1 MQKPPNKKQCYS
13 NNKNNTFC
21 DKHLFQ
27 HRLAQ
32 QFPNLYFSIAED
44 FCSAPLLW
52 HIHSYCFKTPL
63 NLILNYRTATL
74 IEQREHNYCCFIW
87 SWIPAHCGTKKRKK
101 ELQIICLTIFN
112 IYIYTRVSQNTCL
125 HIWKFMYNLN
135 TLLAVAHKHVRNVTP
150 VFYQGCLLPY
160 VGTVGG
166 TDGAHYECKGV
177 ISPSP

>member
-87 SWIPAHCGTKKRKK
+87 SWIPPHCGTKKKK
-101 ELQIICLTIFN
+101 KRTTNNLPHYIQHIYLHTCFAKHMLTYMEIHVQLEHT
-112 IYIYTRVSQNTCL
+112 ISCSTQTCQKCYSCVL
-125 HIWKFMYNLN
+125 PGMF
-135 TLLAVAHKHVRNVTP
+135 VALCRDS
-150 VFYQGCLLPY
+150 GRDWWSSLWM
-160 VGTVGG
+160 
-166 TDGAHYECKGV
+166 
-177 ISPSP
+177 